1 MKKPTKNII
10 TREFIEKELRF
21 YNTADI
27 KAGLLLGSVL
37 SALLIPAVIAVLFG
51 FSPWVY
57 GETGRIVFSIVFTA
71 FFVLVFLAPVF
82 AFVQMLFSAFA
93 QRKKLLKGEF
103 VITIRKLKNKK
114 EKIVQRHIEECLC
127 FKNYGDCSVGSTV
140 YQLADKGDKFYI
152 VHYKANKTVKLLYPV
167 KTYEY
172 VIK

>member
-1 MKKPTKNII
+1 MKEPTKNII

-57 GETGRIVFSIVFTA
+57 RETGKIVFSIIFTA
-71 FFVLVFLAPVF
+71 FLLLFFLSPLFFFAQTLFSVF
-82 AFVQMLFSAFA
+82 AE
-93 QRKKLLKGEF
+93 RKKLLKGEF
-103 VITIRKLKNKK
+103 VITIRKLENKK

-152 VHYKANKTVKLLYPV
+152 VHYKADKTVKLLYPAEM
-167 KTYEY
+167 YEY

>member
-57 GETGRIVFSIVFTA
+57 RETGKIVLSIIFTA
-71 FFVLVFLAPVF
+71 FLLLFFLSP
-82 AFVQMLFSAFA
+82 LFSSLRHSFW
-93 QRKKLLKGEF
+93 RLP
-103 VITIRKLKNKK
+103 K
-114 EKIVQRHIEECLC
+114 EKSFSKE
-127 FKNYGDCSVGSTV
+127 SS
-140 YQLADKGDKFYI
+140 
-152 VHYKANKTVKLLYPV
+152 
-167 KTYEY
+167 
-172 VIK
+172 